1 MEIPLFDMEIS
12 LFDMEIPL
20 FDMEIPLFDME
31 IPLSEMEIPRLGGV
45 FSSFVLEKK
54 KVKSYASGTGP
65 TVRGKMFFAET
76 VSAAVETFASE
87 NISSF
92 LPIL

>member
-12 LFDMEIPL
+12 L

-54 KVKSYASGTGP
+54 KVKA
-65 TVRGKMFFAET
+65 
-76 VSAAVETFASE
+76 
-87 NISSF
+87 
-92 LPIL
+92 ILQAQALQ